1 LGQKS
6 PLSPTQTPCYRVRDF
21 SIQDCQPHDI
31 RIDWIGSDNK
41 PGNALLFTQNEAIPI
56 SKVLTFTRKDL
67 SPFTIKASYEGAN
80 FTAFP
85 EKHIGD
91 YIVSDLK
98 EPETPTEN
106 GSMKVKVKL
115 RVDNNGL
122 LVIPQ
127 AVQIDK
133 KEVQEEI
140 KEPMA
145 DPAADKKADDKP
157 KEEAA
162 KKEGD
167 ASADASDKP
176 AENAEKT
183 EEAAKEE
190 MADEPA
196 KPKFKTVLTLK
207 PVKIEL
213 SVSDNISGK
222 LVGKIVNNYIEA
234 ENELAVL
241 DKKERDRQD
250 AKNELES
257 YIYDSRDKVG
267 TTYSD
272 FSTDQEKESLS
283 STLTK
288 YEDWLYD
295 DEGFDANKQT
305 YTAKHNELK
314 ALIQP
319 LLLRYNESNTRP
331 PAIGNLL
338 NYIQSVEKFI
348 SKFNSGDESISHIDS
363 EKVKLVEKKL
373 EEIKNWTNKSTDS
386 ISQMKKYSNPEILT
400 SEFIDKLHDLKI
412 NSKNTMETPK
422 PKPVEKKEE
431 EENKPKEGENAE
443 ATEKNSG
450 DAENNT
456 KTEESAKNEP
466 TVNGNTEEMDLD

>member
-1 LGQKS
+1 MG
-6 PLSPTQTPCYRVRDF
+6 
-21 SIQDCQPHDI
+21 
-31 RIDWIGSDNK
+31 
-41 PGNALLFTQNEAIPI
+41 
-56 SKVLTFTRKDL
+56 
-67 SPFTIKASYEGAN
+67 
-80 FTAFP
+80 
-85 EKHIGD
+85 
-91 YIVSDLK
+91 
-98 EPETPTEN
+98 
-106 GSMKVKVKL
+106 
-115 RVDNNGL
+115 
-122 LVIPQ
+122 
-127 AVQIDK
+127 
-133 KEVQEEI
+133 
-140 KEPMA
+140 
-145 DPAADKKADDKP
+145 P

-176 AENAEKT
+176 AENAENT

-190 MADEPA
+190 MTDEPA
-196 KPKFKTVLTLK
+196 KPKFKTVLK

-213 SVSDNISGK
+213 SVSDEISGK
-222 LVGKIVNNYIEA
+222 LIGKIVNNYIEA

-267 TTYSD
+267 TTYSE

-295 DEGFDANKQT
+295 DEGYDANKQAYVT
-305 YTAKHNELK
+305 KHNELK
-314 ALIQP
+314 TLIQP
-319 LLLRYNESNTRP
+319 LLLRYNESNTRK
-331 PAIGNLL
+331 PAIDNLL
-338 NYIQSVEKFI
+338 KYIQSVEKFI
-348 SKFNSGDESISHIDS
+348 NKFNSGDESISHIDS

-373 EEIKNWTNKSTDS
+373 EEIKNWTNKSTVS

-431 EENKPKEGENAE
+431 ENKPKENENAE

-450 DAENNT
+450 DAENNI